1 MEQDGGGYLNA
12 KENPGALS
20 RLACQ
25 SFHQDPFLI
34 DTLVRLRT
42 GVFTHKHCSGNTK
55 LWSSDALATS

>member
-34 DTLVRLRT
+34 DTLVRAEDRCIHT
-42 GVFTHKHCSGNTK
+42 Q
-55 LWSSDALATS
+55 ALQREH